1 MGNQAAIVSEKDCLW
16 IVLAIYALRFAT
28 ANNNFSIV
36 KIKIKKTS
44 SVANKGTL
52 DKKSICNLCLL
63 LNSSEKC
70 RNPVEI
76 LISNFFNHFD
86 HAVTFAIYC
95 KTHG

>member
-52 DKKSICNLCLL
+52 DKKSICNLYLL
-63 LNSSEKC
+63 LNS